1 MVNIYKY
8 ITSKDVKEYLKKYD
22 YQFSLTQSFFLI
34 NHDFSLHG
42 FEEIKKDYMKLL
54 VEFEYDTEFREMPL
68 SPPAKTVKECIKE
81 SIREKKDLP
90 IDCYEYIP
98 IPFKPGDIV
107 EDAECPGVPM
117 IIMENGYEDQLKNKH
132 RNVFFQYDNE
142 TINCYYYEEGLLYYN
157 HIYAMDIEYYRGEKI
172 ADYWRLMLIR
182 DLMTKRPEEYDLA
195 DYIVSSLAIA
205 ETGKVRNDYWGK
217 YVLEQKIGEKETRKY
232 LGGDQAKKNKE
243 INYEK
248 KRIQNRNNKFG
259 MFI

>member
-8 ITSKDVKEYLKKYD
+8 IASKNVKEYLKKYN

-34 NHDFSLHG
+34 NHDFNLHS
-42 FEEIKKDYMKLL
+42 FEEIKKDYKKLID
-54 VEFEYDTEFREMPL
+54 EIEYDTEFREMPL

-98 IPFKPGDIV
+98 VPFKPGDIV
-107 EDAECPGVPM
+107 QDAEYPGVPM
-117 IIMENGYEDQLKNKH
+117 IIMENGYEDQKNNH
-132 RNVFFQYDNE
+132 RNKFFQYDDE
-142 TINCYYYEEGLLYYN
+142 TVNCYYYQDGLLYYN
-157 HIYAMDIEYYRGEKI
+157 HIYAMDIEYYRGEKT

-182 DLMTKRPEEYDLA
+182 DLMTKREEDYDLA
-195 DYIVSSLAIA
+195 DFIVASLAIA
-205 ETGKVRNDYWGK
+205 ETGIVRNDYWGK
-217 YVLEQKIGEKETRKY
+217 YILEQKIGKKEMGKY
-232 LGGDQAKKNKE
+232 LGGKQTKKSKG

-248 KRIQNRNNKFG
+248 RRIQNRKRKPG